1 MPRSVCTP
9 RTSPNPCS
17 IGTMEARLEQRRQEK
32 GEPKTLRATLQVQRT
47 VLGPWK
53 HERSWT
59 WNGSEGTE
67 DWLTKNNQHPLSDTS
82 NPSSK
87 SFFPWWL
94 SFQNTWWLA
103 RKHKETMEWKW
114 ISEQPTNY
122 DRKLSSPYLTRAKQR
137 LVSLLGQVGRGRV
150 GSQCW
155 QTSAISEAI
164 STLMV

>member
-1 MPRSVCTP
+1 MQQR
-9 RTSPNPCS
+9 NY
-17 IGTMEARLEQRRQEK
+17 GGQARAEK
-32 GEPKTLRATLQVQRT
+32 TREGGAENTQWGPLYRFKELCWA
-47 VLGPWK
+47 LGNMQ
-53 HERSWT
+53 RSWT

-87 SFFPWWL
+87 SFFPWGL

-114 ISEQPTNY
+114 ISKQPTNY

-155 QTSAISEAI
+155 QTSAISEAT